1 MSCSTDPSADFD
13 QLISKYETE
22 YPEANIG
29 LVAYDMDSGLTLQ
42 KNSARIFHAASVMKI
57 PVMIEVYKQA
67 KEGRFAL
74 SDSISIINEFKS
86 IVDQSKYTLSLKDDS
101 DDKIYSF
108 IGKKM
113 TIRELNEKMITVSS
127 NLATNI
133 LIDLVGADKV
143 QSTIE
148 SLGTKRMKV
157 LRGVEDL
164 EAFKKGMNNTLTAGD
179 ITELLKA
186 LANGAAV
193 DSENDLAMIEVLK
206 KQEFKEMIPA
216 YLPDTYSV
224 AHKTGQ
230 ITAIHHDAGIV
241 YPSSGSPFVLAI
253 LIEGLSDDSD
263 SSELGAR
270 LAEGITSIFAN

>member
-1 MSCSTDPSADFD
+1 MSCSTDPSVEFD

-22 YPEANIG
+22 YPEATIG
-29 LVAYDMDSGLTLQ
+29 IVAHHMEDGLTLQ
-42 KNSARIFHAASVMKI
+42 KNSARVFHAASVMKI

-74 SDSISIINEFKS
+74 SDSIDIVNEFQS
-86 IVDQSKYTLSLKDDS
+86 IVDQSSYTLSLNDDS
-101 DDKIYSF
+101 DDKIYSH

-113 TIRELNEKMITVSS
+113 TIADLNEKMITVSS

-133 LIDLVGADKV
+133 LINLVGADRA
-143 QSTIE
+143 QATTE
-148 SLGTKRMKV
+148 SLGAKRMKV

-164 EAFKKGMNNTLTAGD
+164 EAFKKGVNNTITAGD
-179 ITELLKA
+179 ITEVLKA
-186 LANGAAV
+186 LANGSAIDA
-193 DSENDLAMIEVLK
+193 ENDQAMIEVLK
-206 KQEFKEMIPA
+206 KQEFNEMIPK
-216 YLPDTYSV
+216 YLPEGYDV

-241 YPSSGSPFVLAI
+241 FPTTGSPFILAI
-253 LIEGLSDDSD
+253 LIEGLNDDTE

-270 LAEGITSIFAN
+270 IAEGISNIFAD